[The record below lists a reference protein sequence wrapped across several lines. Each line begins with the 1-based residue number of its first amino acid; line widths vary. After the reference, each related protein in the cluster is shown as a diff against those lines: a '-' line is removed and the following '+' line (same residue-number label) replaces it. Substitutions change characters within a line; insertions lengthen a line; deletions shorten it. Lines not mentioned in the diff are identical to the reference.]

1 MNIQGIYT
9 SKGLALTAKTSAGAC
24 LRVTRVVGGSGH
36 TTDIPNAAA
45 LSEIRQ
51 TLAVGEARCAGNT
64 AVLPVTLAA
73 VELGA
78 TYTLTELGVYAE
90 DPNEGEIL
98 YCVYRLDEPVTI
110 QAGSDTVLR
119 FYLRQTV
126 SKDGGAEVLCSPAG
140 LITESDCGPV
150 RRKVLATG
158 VPSRAVTIPASELQA
173 YLNSLPRLLTEHHD
187 ITLSGTNSDIV
198 YVKDFHGYG
207 SLSFHANN
215 LGDCVFTRGF
225 TLKNCSAPVIMEKL
239 KWELG
244 SNIPYGESCVYCSTS
259 EVMARECSFTGYVS
273 PNGGQVGRA
282 ATTVNRGCCDLW
294 DCKFHNFEMVIN
306 CFGAGH
312 IDIIETELGGEYGG
326 SKYGVF
332 TDLGG
337 VAMLSD
343 KVPATLGSGGNVTRN
358 GGVIIQGG
366 KFI

>member
-9 SKGLALTAKTSAGAC
+9 NKGLALTAKTAAGAC

-36 TTDIPNAAA
+36 TPDIPNAAA
-45 LSEIRQ
+45 LPEIRQ
-51 TLAVGEARCAGNT
+51 TLAVGEARCAGST

-73 VELGA
+73 MELEDS
-78 TYTLTELGVYAE
+78 YTLTELGVYAE

-126 SKDGGAEVLCSPAG
+126 SEDGGAQVLCSPAG
-140 LITESDCGPV
+140 LITENDCAPV
-150 RRKVLATG
+150 RKMVLTTG
-158 VPSRAVTIPASELQA
+158 TPQRHVTMPASELQV
-173 YLNSLPRLLTEHHD
+173 YLNALPRLLTEHHV
-187 ITLSGTNSDIV
+187 ITLSGTNSNIV
-198 YVKDFHGYG
+198 YLNDFYGCG
-207 SLSFHANN
+207 SLTFRADN
-215 LGDCVFTRGF
+215 LGDCVFTRKLM
-225 TLKNCSAPVIMEKL
+225 LKNCSAPVIMEKL

-244 SNIPYGESCVYCSTS
+244 SNIPYGESCVFCSTS
-259 EVMARECSFTGYVS
+259 EVMAQECCFTGYVS
-273 PNGGQVGRA
+273 PDGKQVGRA
-282 ATTVNRGCCDLW
+282 ATTVNRGYCELW

-306 CFGAGH
+306 CYGAGH
-312 IDIIETELGGEYGG
+312 ADIIETEVGGEYSG
-326 SKYGVF
+326 SNVGVY
-332 TDLGG
+332 THHSG

-343 KVPATLGSGGNVTRN
+343 KVPATMGSGGNVTNN

>member
-1 MNIQGIYT
+1 MNIQGTYT
-9 SKGLALTAKTSAGAC
+9 NKGLALTAKTAAGAC

-36 TTDIPNAAA
+36 TADIPNAAQ

-51 TLAVGEARCAGNT
+51 TLAVGEARCAGDT

-78 TYTLTELGVYAE
+78 AYTLTELGVYAE
-90 DPNEGEIL
+90 DPDEGEIL

-126 SKDGGAEVLCSPAG
+126 SEGGGAQVLCSPSG
-140 LITESDCGPV
+140 LITESDCTPV
-150 RRKVLATG
+150 RKMVLATST
-158 VPSRAVTIPASELQA
+158 PQRHVTMPASELQA
-173 YLNSLPRLLTEHHD
+173 YLDALSRLLTEHHV
-187 ITLSGTNSDIV
+187 ITLSGTCSRDIW
-198 YVKDFHGYG
+198 VKDFYG
-207 SLSFHANN
+207 SGSLTFRADNF
-215 LGDCVFTRGF
+215 GDCVFTRGF

-244 SNIPYGESCVYCSTS
+244 SNIPYGESCIYCSTS

-273 PNGGQVGRA
+273 PDGGQVGRA
-282 ATTVNRGCCDLW
+282 ATTVNRGYCDLW

-312 IDIIETELGGEYGG
+312 VDIIETEVGGEYGG

-358 GGVIIQGG
+358 GGVIIQDD